1 MVYIRLFACFE
12 PSSPSDVQPMC
23 SHMHQMCGNVL
34 LFNGTAWDGL
44 GRAKM
49 QNPQCLCELGRW
61 DGHHGG
67 SLPTPQISYQA
78 GLWRNQSVCPKHSR
92 RPPTRRHEAPCPVS
106 RRLTSPSA
114 PAQSAERGL

>member
-12 PSSPSDVQPMC
+12 PSSPSDVHPMC

-78 GLWRNQSVCPKHSR
+78 GPFGATNLF
-92 RPPTRRHEAPCPVS
+92 APNIHDRTQAS
-106 RRLTSPSA
+106 
-114 PAQSAERGL
+114 E